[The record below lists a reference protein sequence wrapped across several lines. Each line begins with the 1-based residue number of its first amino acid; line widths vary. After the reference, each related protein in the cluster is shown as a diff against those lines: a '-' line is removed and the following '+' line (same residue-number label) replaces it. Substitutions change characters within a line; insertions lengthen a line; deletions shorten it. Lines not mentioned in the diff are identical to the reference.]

1 MCNFGT
7 RRMYPFCLNEFY
19 VLGYIECIVKLL
31 SLTLINNFS
40 AFVSANGR
48 IGICP
53 PIFMELRVRG
63 DNI

>member
-7 RRMYPFCLNEFY
+7 MYPFCLNEFY
-19 VLGYIECIVKLL
+19 VLGYIECIVKI

-40 AFVSANGR
+40 AFVSANGW

-53 PIFMELRVRG
+53 PFFFMELRVRG